1 MIIKLLLTFGL
12 ALVLLYA
19 ISQRRNGRLFYRMML
34 LLSGVGVYFVW
45 VPDQTTVIAN
55 AVGVGRGA
63 DLLLYG
69 WIVISL
75 VLSLSLNLKIRRQLE
90 MITELTRFVA
100 LSNPAV
106 PSAVEVEDAR

>member
-12 ALVLLYA
+12 AWVLLYA
-19 ISQRRNGRLFYRMML
+19 VSQRRSGRLSYRMML
-34 LLSGVGVYFVW
+34 LLSGAGVYFVW
-45 VPDQTTVIAN
+45 VPEQTTVIAN

-63 DLLLYG
+63 DLLLYC
-69 WIVISL
+69 WIIISL

-100 LSNPAV
+100 LSTPAAPAV
-106 PSAVEVEDAR
+106 QVDDEAI